1 MMGVSMASRI
11 VLAVTIAALVVFAAA
26 GSYFAWK
33 SNPWLFPTT
42 QTLRVATMPLTPDG
56 ETYLTALKREIASE
70 RARVQLSLVETPS
83 IWASGQAFKDEK
95 VDAAVVRSDDP
106 AAVGGRAIFILR
118 TLYAVLLVPAQPLV
132 GSISSL
138 KGKKIGILA
147 DDAGIDPMAKAVM
160 DFYGFDEKQIARLGL
175 KDLPAAL
182 QNRQVAALLVVGPT
196 GVGPIAAAIEAFN
209 KVTKRPPKF
218 LDLSEATA
226 IAERFAVY
234 DEGAI
239 SAGAFSGSPA
249 VPSEKVTTISANV
262 LLIARASLSN
272 YSAGEITRLLLATK
286 SRVAATL
293 PDAGQLAAP
302 STDKDE
308 LLPAHP
314 GTVAFLNGE
323 QSNLLDESVN
333 WILLGSML
341 TGLVGSLATWLNKAR
356 QKKREDELQGRI
368 RRLPMLLEQART
380 SSPERLD
387 ATAKELGQLSQ
398 WLSQKFIENE
408 ISPEEFH
415 NAEASV
421 ADIAALIQK
430 KRASAPLDHQ
440 AGDRPAQLGEA
451 QSFRPFDGV
460 DKLAPFCPPEQQLGL
475 PFAFAVVK
483 RRRAGAA

>member
-1 MMGVSMASRI
+1 MASRF
-11 VLAVTIAALVVFAAA
+11 VLAVTIAALVVFAGA
-26 GSYFAWK
+26 GAYFVWK

-42 QTLRVATMPLTPDG
+42 QTLRVATMPLSPDG
-56 ETYLTALKREIASE
+56 EVYLTALKREIASE

-118 TLYAVLLVPAQPLV
+118 TIYAALLVPAQPSV
-132 GSISSL
+132 TSISTL
-138 KGKKIGILA
+138 KGKKIGVLA
-147 DDAGIDPMAKAVM
+147 DDAGIDPMAKVVM
-160 DFYGFDEKQIARLGL
+160 DFYGFDEKHIVRLGI
-175 KDLPAAL
+175 KDLAAAL
-182 QNRQVAALLVVGPT
+182 QQRQVAALLVVGPT
-196 GVGPIAAAIEAFN
+196 GAGPIAAAIEAFN
-209 KVTKRPPKF
+209 KVTRRPPKF

-234 DEGAI
+234 DEGVI

-262 LLIARASLSN
+262 VLIARPSLSN
-272 YSAGEITRLLLATK
+272 YAAGEITRLLLATK

-293 PDAGQLAAP
+293 PDAGQLVAP

-341 TGLVGSLATWLNKAR
+341 TGLVGSMATWLNKAR
-356 QKKREDELQGRI
+356 QKKKEDELQGQI
-368 RRLPMLLEQART
+368 RRLPMLLEQAKA
-380 SSPERLD
+380 SPPERLD
-387 ATAKELGQLSQ
+387 ATAKELDQLSQ
-398 WLSQKFIENE
+398 WLSQRFIANE

-415 NAEASV
+415 SAEASA

-430 KRASAPLDHQ
+430 KRASAALDHR
-440 AGDRPAQLGEA
+440 AGDQPAQLGEA
-451 QSFRPFDGV
+451 QSFRPFDRV
-460 DKLAPFCPPEQQLGL
+460 DMLAPCPQPDLQLGL
-475 PFAFAVVK
+475 PFAAAAE
-483 RRRAGAA
+483 RRRADAA

>member
-1 MMGVSMASRI
+1 
-11 VLAVTIAALVVFAAA
+11 LAVTIAALVVFAGAA
-26 GSYFAWK
+26 SYFAWK
-33 SNPWLFPTT
+33 SNPWILPTT
-42 QTLRVATMPLTPDG
+42 QTLRVATMPLTGDG
-56 ETYLTALKREIASE
+56 EVFLTALKKEIASE
-70 RARVQLSLVETPS
+70 RSRVQLSLVETPS
-83 IWASGQAFKDEK
+83 IWASGQAFKEEK

-118 TLYAVLLVPAQPLV
+118 TIYAALLVSAQPSV
-132 GSISSL
+132 TSISTL

-147 DDAGIDPMAKAVM
+147 DDTGIDPMAKVVM
-160 DFYGFDEKQIARLGL
+160 DFYGFDEKHIVRLGI

-182 QNRQVAALLVVGPT
+182 QQRQVAALLVVGPT
-196 GVGPIAAAIEAFN
+196 GAGPIAAAIEAFN
-209 KVTKRPPKF
+209 KATRRPPKF

-234 DEGAI
+234 DEGEI

-262 LLIARASLSN
+262 VLIARPTLSN
-272 YSAGEITRLLLATK
+272 YAAGEITRLLLATK
-286 SRVAATL
+286 SRVAAFL

-323 QSNLLDESVN
+323 QSNLLDESIN

-341 TGLVGSLATWLNKAR
+341 TGFVGSLATWLNKAR
-356 QKKREDELQGRI
+356 QKKKEDELQGRI
-368 RRLPMLLEQART
+368 RRLPMLLEQARI
-380 SSPERLD
+380 SPPERLE
-387 ATAKELGQLSQ
+387 ATAKELDVLSQ
-398 WLSQKFIENE
+398 WLSQKFIANE

-415 NAEASV
+415 AAEASV

-430 KRASAPLDHQ
+430 KRAGALLDHQ
-440 AGDRPAQLGEA
+440 AGDQPAQLGEA
-451 QSFRPFDGV
+451 QSFRPFDEV
-460 DKLAPFCPPEQQLGL
+460 NELPPCRPPDQQLGL
-475 PFAFAVVK
+475 PFAAAAAIE
-483 RRRAGAA
+483 RRRADAA